1 MIMRFASVFFVLSIL
16 SPAVMGIQA
25 AIAEP
30 TQAVSVTI
38 KKWTGLVNPRSGF
51 TAKERLS
58 GATSIIT
65 RMG

>member
-1 MIMRFASVFFVLSIL
+1 
-16 SPAVMGIQA
+16 MGIQA